1 MRLPIA
7 MILAVGLAA
16 PALAECPVGEIEK
29 ALTVPLDGLKMTEK
43 PVTDIQSTE
52 GGIWRIYKDAAGT
65 VETLIRLDGGESG
78 MNEYRL
84 SIVSPGAYGISAL
97 RVDYLR
103 HAFVDNGGPNGT
115 ARRSTSFYY
124 FCDGKVFLPP
134 PEYGTAALAG
144 YTEEAAANQKRM
156 LLDKDVA
163 DLVKDLKR

>member
-1 MRLPIA
+1 MRVPLAI
-7 MILAVGLAA
+7 ILLAGLAG

-29 ALTVPLDGLKMTEK
+29 ALTAPLDGLKVTEQ
-43 PVTDIQSTE
+43 PATDIQSTE
-52 GGIWRIYKDAAGT
+52 GGVWRIYRGT
-65 VETLIRLDGGESG
+65 DGGVETLIRLDGGESG

-84 SIVSPGAYGISAL
+84 SIVSTGAYGISST

-103 HAFVDNGGPNGT
+103 HAFVDDGGPNGT

-124 FCDGKVFLPP
+124 FCDGTVFLPP
-134 PEYGTAALAG
+134 EQYGTAALAG
-144 YTEEAAANQKRM
+144 YPEEAAANQKRM

>member
-1 MRLPIA
+1 MRLQLA

-29 ALTVPLDGLKMTEK
+29 ALTAPLDGLKMTEK
-43 PVTDIQSTE
+43 SVTDIQSTE
-52 GGIWRIYKDAAGT
+52 GGVWRIYKDAAGK

-84 SIVSPGAYGISAL
+84 SIVAPGAYGISSL

-124 FCDGKVFLPP
+124 FCDGKIFLPP

-156 LLDKDVA
+156 LMDADVA
-163 DLVKDLKR
+163 DLVKTLMR

>member
-1 MRLPIA
+1 MRVPLA
-7 MILAVGLAA
+7 MIVLAGLAG

-29 ALTVPLDGLKMTEK
+29 ALAAPLDGLKMTER
-43 PVTDIQSTE
+43 PATDIQSTE
-52 GGIWRIYKDAAGT
+52 GGVWRIYRGADEK

-84 SIVSPGAYGISAL
+84 SIVSAGAYGISAM

-124 FCDGKVFLPP
+124 YCNGQLFLPP
-134 PEYGTAALAG
+134 PEFGTAALAG
-144 YTEEAAANQKRM
+144 YPEEAAANQKRM